1 MLIDRYLVRFYT
13 FESQK
18 EGEVKVDNPNAGV
31 VEPRVLTQKQLRRN
45 RFSHIAKTTKRYKTK
60 VEKKCYSTSE

>member
-1 MLIDRYLVRFYT
+1 MLIGRYLVRFYT

-31 VEPRVLTQKQLRRN
+31 VEPRFSHKNSLDETGFRTSQKQLRD
-45 RFSHIAKTTKRYKTK
+45 IKLKL
-60 VEKKCYSTSE
+60 KKML

>member
-1 MLIDRYLVRFYT
+1 MLIGRYLVRFYT

-18 EGEVKVDNPNAGV
+18 VDNPNAGV
-31 VEPRVLTQKQLRRN
+31 VEPIVLTQKQLRRN